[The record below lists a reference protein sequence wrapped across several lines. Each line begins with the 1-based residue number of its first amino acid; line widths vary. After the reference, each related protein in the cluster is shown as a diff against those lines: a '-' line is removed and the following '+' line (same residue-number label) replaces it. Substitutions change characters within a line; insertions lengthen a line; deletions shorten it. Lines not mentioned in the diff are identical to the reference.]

1 MGSAVSWLLFR
12 RFSLRHWRVAPGQ
25 SALLVLIL
33 ALGVGVF
40 IAIRL
45 ANRAA
50 VASFS
55 NFTDTLIGQSDWIV
69 EAPAGTLPESILP
82 ELRSALGTRPVVIV
96 PVVESTAARPL
107 PGYQGYYERTS
118 YTVLGVDLIGISNLA
133 AARAA
138 VGHLSSGG
146 GNGSGGGGSS
156 DFWTTFRSP
165 NRVWVPSSLARLKN
179 LRLLVEDQVVTLP
192 VAGAIQTTPGTPAPP
207 DTLIIMDLPDLQR
220 LTGKTGK
227 LDRVELAVAPGPDI
241 AARRAELGDLL
252 THWGGD
258 GDRWMVRS
266 PGLRRE
272 TAEKMTEAFRV
283 NLTILSLIALLVG
296 LYLIFQALDGAVV
309 RRRSEIA
316 ILRSLG
322 VEETT
327 IRRLWLAEAALLGLA
342 GGALGVILGWAG
354 AQGAVRAIG
363 RTVNTLYFATTV
375 NTARLDAEEVWLGLV
390 LGVAASVAAG
400 WWPAREAA
408 RTPPA
413 QVLGRAPAAGAGI
426 WQKPWWGVGA
436 LVTGVLLIQLPPIRM
451 AGGARFPL
459 AGYLAALA
467 WIFGGGIFCA
477 STLPFMA
484 RTGRRLGDR
493 LAPARVAL
501 GHLARPSGRHRL
513 AIASL
518 LCAVGMSAGM
528 AILVSSFERT
538 VRLWVAHSLQA
549 DLYVYSAGARNAAG
563 QNHLAAPVWKA
574 LAALP
579 EVEQAWML
587 AAYSIQ
593 IGTGAPALL
602 TGTDLHLT
610 HTRSELPWVE
620 QPQDDAVFDPARNAR
635 LALISESFSDRF
647 ERHRGDSL
655 VLPTQSGPQTMT
667 VAGVYSD
674 YGNERGSVMVQWEQV
689 VNWMHDDAA
698 THVSLFLKPGVDAEI
713 LRSRIRK
720 AMPGLQVIT
729 YKELRGQIL
738 NVFRQTF
745 TITYALE
752 IIGVIVAVTGLA
764 LAMASILLD
773 RRDELTSLRALGFT
787 RREMAQGAS
796 WEGVALAVWAVFGGL
811 VLSLALGWLLV
822 HVINKQ
828 SFGWT
833 LGFALPGRQLAILAV
848 AVVCTGWIVSYV
860 VGWWGANLPAD
871 QEE

>member
-1 MGSAVSWLLFR
+1 
-12 RFSLRHWRVAPGQ
+12 
-25 SALLVLIL
+25 
-33 ALGVGVF
+33 
-40 IAIRL
+40 
-45 ANRAA
+45 
-50 VASFS
+50 
-55 NFTDTLIGQSDWIV
+55 
-69 EAPAGTLPESILP
+69 
-82 ELRSALGTRPVVIV
+82 
-96 PVVESTAARPL
+96 
-107 PGYQGYYERTS
+107 
-118 YTVLGVDLIGISNLA
+118 
-133 AARAA
+133 
-138 VGHLSSGG
+138 
-146 GNGSGGGGSS
+146 
-156 DFWTTFRSP
+156 
-165 NRVWVPSSLARLKN
+165 
-179 LRLLVEDQVVTLP
+179 VVTLP
-192 VAGAIQTTPGTPAPP
+192 VAGAIRPAPGSPAPP
-207 DTLIIMDLPDLQR
+207 DSMIIMDLPDLQAIA
-220 LTGKTGK
+220 GKAGR
-227 LDRVELAVAPGPDI
+227 LDRVEFAAAAGPDV
-241 AARRAELGDLL
+241 AARRQELGELL
-252 THWGGD
+252 TRLGGD

-272 TAEKMTEAFRV
+272 TADKMTEAFRI

-322 VEETT
+322 VEEAT
-327 IRRLWLAEAALLGLA
+327 IRRLWLAEAAVLGLI
-342 GGALGVILGWAG
+342 GGIFGVLMGWAG

-375 NTARLDAEEVWLGLV
+375 STANLDPAEVGLGVV

-413 QVLGRAPAAGAGI
+413 QVLGRASAQGASL
-426 WQKPWWGVGA
+426 WRKPWWGLGA
-436 LVTGVLLIQLPPIRM
+436 LAGGVALIQLPPIRL

-467 WIFGGGIFCA
+467 CILGGGIFCA
-477 STLPFMA
+477 SALPLIA
-484 RTGRRLGDR
+484 RACRALGNQG
-493 LAPARVAL
+493 AASRVAM
-501 GHLARPSGRHRL
+501 GHLALPSGRHRL

-538 VRLWVAHSLQA
+538 VRIWVAHSLQA
-549 DLYVYSAGARNAAG
+549 DLYVYSAAARNASG
-563 QNHLAAPVWKA
+563 QNHIAAPVWKA
-574 LAALP
+574 LAARP

-587 AAYSIQ
+587 AAYPIQ
-593 IGTGAPALL
+593 IGSGAPALL

-610 HTRSELPWVE
+610 HTRSEMPWVE
-620 QPQDDAVFDPARNAR
+620 KPKTDEVFDPRRNAK

-647 ERHRGDSL
+647 ERHRGDT
-655 VLPTQSGPQTMT
+655 VLIPTPQGPQAMT

-689 VNWMHDDAA
+689 AAWMNDDSA
-698 THVSLFLKPGVDAEI
+698 THVSLFLRPGVNADL
-713 LRSRIRK
+713 LRNRIRHDR
-720 AMPGLQVIT
+720 PGLQVIT
-729 YKELRGQIL
+729 YQELRGQIL

-752 IIGVIVAVTGLA
+752 VIGVIVAVTGLA

-787 RREMAQGAS
+787 RLEMAAAS
-796 WEGVALAVWAVFGGL
+796 AMEGLALAVWAVFGGL
-811 VLSLALGWLLV
+811 LLSLALGWLLV

-833 LGFALPGRQLAILAV
+833 LGFALPLRQLGILAA
-848 AVVCTGWIVSYV
+848 AVIVTGWTVSYA
-860 VGWWGANLPAD
+860 VGLWGAKLPAD

>member
-1 MGSAVSWLLFR
+1 MGAAVAWLLFR

-25 SALLVLIL
+25 NALLVLIL

-40 IAIRL
+40 ISIRL

-55 NFTDTLIGQSDWIV
+55 NFTETLIGQSDWIL
-69 EAPAGTLPESILP
+69 EAPSGTLSEAVLP
-82 ELRSALGTRPVVIV
+82 ELRAALGTRPVMMV
-96 PVVESTAARPL
+96 PVVESTAALPL
-107 PGYQGYYERTS
+107 QGTRGYYDRKA
-118 YTVLGVDLIGISNLA
+118 YTILGVDLIGISNLA

-138 VGHLSSGG
+138 VGHLSSGE
-146 GNGSGGGGSS
+146 NGS
-156 DFWTTFRSP
+156 DFWDAFRLP
-165 NRVWVPSSLARLKN
+165 NRVWVPRELAKRRA
-179 LRLLVEDQVVTLP
+179 LRLLIEDQAVTLP
-192 VAGAIQTTPGTPAPP
+192 VAGAIQTAPGTPAPP

-220 LTGKTGK
+220 LAGKAGK
-227 LDRVELAVAPGPDI
+227 LDRIEFAAAPGPELV
-241 AARRAELGDLL
+241 ARRAELGALL
-252 THWGGD
+252 TRLGGD
-258 GDRWMVRS
+258 GSRWMVRS

-272 TAEKMTEAFRV
+272 TADKMTEAFRV

-309 RRRSEIA
+309 RRRGEIA

-342 GGALGVILGWAG
+342 GGLLGVLLGWAG

-375 NTARLDAEEVWLGLV
+375 STAQLHLPEVWLGV
-390 LGVAASVAAG
+390 TLGVVASVAAG

-413 QVLGRAPAAGAGI
+413 QVMGRAAAAGAGI
-426 WQKPWWGVGA
+426 WHKPGWGLAAVLVGVG
-436 LVTGVLLIQLPPIRM
+436 LIQLPAVRL

-467 WIFGGGIFCA
+467 WIFGGGVFCA
-477 STLPFMA
+477 SALPAMA
-484 RTGRRLGDR
+484 RAFRGLGNRR
-493 LAPARVAL
+493 APARVAM

-528 AILVSSFERT
+528 AILVASFERT
-538 VRLWVAHSLQA
+538 VRIWVAHSLQA
-549 DLYVYSAGARNAAG
+549 DLYVYSAAARNAAG
-563 QNHLAAPVWKA
+563 QNHIAAPIWRA
-574 LAALP
+574 LAARP

-587 AAYSIQ
+587 AAYPIQ

-602 TGTDLHLT
+602 TGTNLYLT

-620 QPQDDAVFDPARNAR
+620 RPKDDTVFDPARNAK

-647 ERHRGDSL
+647 ERHRGDEI
-655 VLPTQSGPQTMT
+655 VLPTPQGPQTMI

-674 YGNERGSVMVQWEQV
+674 YGNERGTVMVQWEQV
-689 VNWMHDDAA
+689 AKWMQDDAA
-698 THVSLFLKPGVDAEI
+698 THVSLFLKPGINPEL
-713 LRSRIRK
+713 LRNRIRREE
-720 AMPGLQVIT
+720 PGLQVIT
-729 YKELRGQIL
+729 YRELRGQIL

-787 RREMAQGAS
+787 RREMAQAS
-796 WEGVALAVWAVFGGL
+796 SLEGVALAVWAVAGGL
-811 VLSLALGWLLV
+811 ILSLALGWLLV

-833 LGFALPGRQLAILAV
+833 LGFALPLRQLGILAI
-848 AVVCTGWIVSYV
+848 AVILTGWTISYA
-860 VGWWGANLPAD
+860 VGLWGANLPAD

>member
-1 MGSAVSWLLFR
+1 MSSSISWLLFR
-12 RFSLRHWRVAPGQ
+12 RFSLRHWRMAPGQ
-25 SALLVLIL
+25 NALLIFIL

-55 NFTDTLIGQSDWIV
+55 NFTDTLIGQSDWII
-69 EAPAGTLPESILP
+69 EAPSGNLPESVLP
-82 ELRSALGTRPVVIV
+82 ELRAALGTRPVIMI
-96 PVVESTAARPL
+96 PVVESTAAIPL
-107 PGYQGYYERTS
+107 RNSQGYERKA
-118 YTVLGVDLIGISNLA
+118 YTLLGVDLIGISNLP

-138 VGHLSSGG
+138 VGHLSSGQG
-146 GNGSGGGGSS
+146 
-156 DFWTTFRSP
+156 DFWAAFRSS
-165 NRVWVPSSLARLKN
+165 NRVWVPSDLAGRKN
-179 LRLLVEDQVVTLP
+179 LRLLIEDQVVTLP
-192 VAGAIQTTPGTPAPP
+192 IAGAIQPTPGTPAPP
-207 DTLIIMDLPDLQR
+207 DSLIIMDLPDLQA
-220 LTGKTGK
+220 LSGKLGR
-227 LDRVELAVAPGPDI
+227 LDRVEFAAAPGPGI
-241 AARRAELGDLL
+241 QERRTELGELL
-252 THWGGD
+252 THLGGD
-258 GDRWMVRS
+258 GDRWMVRT

-272 TAEKMTEAFRV
+272 TADKMTEAFRI

-309 RRRSEIA
+309 RRRGEIA

-327 IRRLWLAEAALLGLA
+327 IRRLWLAEAAVLGLLGGAA
-342 GGALGVILGWAG
+342 GVGLGWLG

-375 NTARLDAEEVWLGLV
+375 STAHLDPTEVWLGLG

-408 RTPPA
+408 QTPPA
-413 QVLGRAPAAGAGI
+413 QVLGRASASGPGL
-426 WQKPWWGVGA
+426 WQKPWWGLAA
-436 LVTGVLLIQLPPIRM
+436 LAAGVILIKLPPVRL

-459 AGYLAALA
+459 AGYVAALA
-467 WIFGGGIFCA
+467 WILGGGIFCA
-477 STLPFMA
+477 SALPLIA
-484 RTGRRLGDR
+484 QACRKLGNGG
-493 LAPARVAL
+493 APARVAM

-538 VRLWVAHSLQA
+538 VRTWVAHSLQA
-549 DLYVYSAGARNAAG
+549 DLYVYSAAARNAAG
-563 QNHLAAPVWKA
+563 QNHIAAPVWRG

-579 EVEQAWML
+579 EVKQAWML
-587 AAYSIQ
+587 AAYPIQ

-610 HTRSELPWVE
+610 HTRSEMPWVE
-620 QPQDDAVFDPARNAR
+620 KPRDDAVFDPKLNAK

-647 ERHRGDSL
+647 ELHRGDTL
-655 VLPTQSGPQTMT
+655 ILPTPKGPRPMT

-689 VNWMHDDAA
+689 VDWMSDDSA
-698 THVSLFLKPGVDAEI
+698 THVSLFLRRNVNADL
-713 LRSRIRK
+713 LRNRIRRES
-720 AMPGLQVIT
+720 PGLQVIT
-729 YKELRGQIL
+729 YQELRGQIL

-752 IIGVIVAVTGLA
+752 VIGVIVAVTGLA

-773 RRDELTSLRALGFT
+773 RRDELT
-787 RREMAQGAS
+787 
-796 WEGVALAVWAVFGGL
+796 
-811 VLSLALGWLLV
+811 
-822 HVINKQ
+822 
-828 SFGWT
+828 
-833 LGFALPGRQLAILAV
+833 
-848 AVVCTGWIVSYV
+848 
-860 VGWWGANLPAD
+860 
-871 QEE
+871 

>member
-1 MGSAVSWLLFR
+1 MGAAVGWLLFR

-69 EAPAGTLPESILP
+69 EAPSGTLSEAILP
-82 ELRSALGTRPVVIV
+82 ELRAALGTRPVMMV
-96 PVVESTAARPL
+96 PVVESTAALPL
-107 PGYQGYYERTS
+107 GGSRGYYDRKT

-138 VGHLSSGG
+138 VGHLSSS
-146 GNGSGGGGSS
+146 GSGS
-156 DFWTTFRSP
+156 DFWTAFRSP
-165 NRVWVPSSLARLKN
+165 DRVWVPSALARRKN
-179 LRLLVEDQVVTLP
+179 LRLLIEDQAVALP
-192 VAGAIQTTPGTPAPP
+192 VAGAIQTAPGTPAPP

-220 LTGKTGK
+220 LAGKQGK
-227 LDRVELAVAPGPDI
+227 LDRIEFAVAPGPNLP
-241 AARRAELGDLL
+241 ARRAELGALL
-252 THWGGD
+252 THLGGD
-258 GDRWMVRS
+258 GDRWMIRS

-272 TAEKMTEAFRV
+272 TADKMTEAFRV

-309 RRRSEIA
+309 RRRGEIA

-342 GGALGVILGWAG
+342 GGLLGVVLGWAG

-375 NTARLDAEEVWLGLV
+375 STAQLNPAEIWLGLA
-390 LGVAASVAAG
+390 LGVIASVAAG

-408 RTPPA
+408 RIPPA
-413 QVLGRAPAAGAGI
+413 QVLGRSAAMGAGI
-426 WQKPWWGVGA
+426 WQKPGWGLAA
-436 LVTGVLLIQLPPIRM
+436 LVLGLGLIQLPAVRLS
-451 AGGARFPL
+451 GGGRFPL

-467 WIFGGGIFCA
+467 WIFGGGVFCA
-477 STLPFMA
+477 SALPAMA
-484 RTGRRLGDR
+484 RAFRALGNR
-493 LAPARVAL
+493 QAPARVAM

-528 AILVSSFERT
+528 AILVASFERT
-538 VRLWVAHSLQA
+538 VRIWVAHSLQA
-549 DLYVYSAGARNAAG
+549 DLYVYSAAARNAAG
-563 QNHLAAPVWKA
+563 QNHLAAPVWRA
-574 LAALP
+574 LAARP

-587 AAYSIQ
+587 AAYPIQ

-602 TGTDLHLT
+602 TGTNLYLT

-620 QPQDDAVFDPARNAR
+620 RPKDDTVFDPAHNAK

-647 ERHRGDSL
+647 ERHRGDSI
-655 VLPTQSGPQTMT
+655 VLPTPLGPQTMI

-674 YGNERGSVMVQWEQV
+674 YGNERGTVMVQWEQV
-689 VNWMHDDAA
+689 AKWMHDDAA
-698 THVSLFLKPGVDAEI
+698 THVSLFLKPGINAEL
-713 LRSRIRK
+713 LRNRIRK
-720 AMPGLQVIT
+720 ESPGLQVIT

-787 RREMAQGAS
+787 RREMARASSLEGA
-796 WEGVALAVWAVFGGL
+796 ALAVWAVGGGL
-811 VLSLALGWLLV
+811 LLSLALGWLLV

-833 LGFALPGRQLAILAV
+833 LGFALPVPQLAILAI
-848 AVVCTGWIVSYV
+848 AVILTGWTVSYA

>member
-1 MGSAVSWLLFR
+1 MGAAVGWLLFR
-12 RFSLRHWRVAPGQ
+12 RFSLRHWRIAPGQ
-25 SALLVLIL
+25 NALLVLIL

-40 IAIRL
+40 ISIRL

-69 EAPAGTLPESILP
+69 ESPSGTLPETVLP
-82 ELRSALGTRPVVIV
+82 ELRAALGTRPVMMV
-96 PVVESTAARPL
+96 PVVESTAALPL
-107 PGYQGYYERTS
+107 RGSQGYYDRKA

-146 GNGSGGGGSS
+146 SGG
-156 DFWTTFRSP
+156 DFWAAFRSL
-165 NRVWVPSSLARLKN
+165 NRVWVPSDLANRKT
-179 LRLLVEDQVVTLP
+179 LRLLIEDQVVALP
-192 VAGAIQTTPGTPAPP
+192 VAGAIQTAPGTPAPP

-220 LTGKTGK
+220 LAGKPGK
-227 LDRVELAVAPGPDI
+227 LDRIEFAAAPGPNLP
-241 AARRAELGDLL
+241 ARREELGALL
-252 THWGGD
+252 TRLGGD

-266 PGLRRE
+266 PGVRRE
-272 TAEKMTEAFRV
+272 TADKMTEAFRV

-309 RRRSEIA
+309 RRRGEIA

-322 VEETT
+322 VEEST
-327 IRRLWLAEAALLGLA
+327 IRRLWLAEAALLGLV
-342 GGALGVILGWAG
+342 GGLLGVVLGWAG

-375 NTARLDAEEVWLGLV
+375 STARLDPTEIWLGV
-390 LGVAASVAAG
+390 GLGVVASVAAG

-413 QVLGRAPAAGAGI
+413 QVLGRSAAAGAGI
-426 WQKPWWGVGA
+426 WHKPLWGLAALALGVG
-436 LVTGVLLIQLPPIRM
+436 LIQLPALRLP
-451 AGGARFPL
+451 GGARFPL

-477 STLPFMA
+477 SALPWIA
-484 RTGRRLGDR
+484 RTFRALGDGQ
-493 LAPARVAL
+493 APVRVAM
-501 GHLARPSGRHRL
+501 GHLARPTGRHRL

-528 AILVSSFERT
+528 AILVASFERT
-538 VRLWVAHSLQA
+538 VRVWVAHSLQA
-549 DLYVYSAGARNAAG
+549 DLYVYSAAARNAAG
-563 QNHLAAPVWKA
+563 QNHIAAPVWRA
-574 LAALP
+574 LAARP
-579 EVEQAWML
+579 EVEQAWVL
-587 AAYSIQ
+587 AAYPIQ

-602 TGTDLHLT
+602 TGTSLYLT

-620 QPQDDAVFDPARNAR
+620 RPKDDTVFDPARNAK

-647 ERHRGDSL
+647 ERHRGDEI
-655 VLPTQSGPQTMT
+655 VLPTPIGPQTMT

-674 YGNERGSVMVQWEQV
+674 YGNERGAVMVQWEQV
-689 VNWMHDDAA
+689 VRWMQDDAA
-698 THVSLFLKPGVDAEI
+698 THVSLFLKRGINAEL
-713 LRSRIRK
+713 LRNRIRRES
-720 AMPGLQVIT
+720 PGLQVIT

-787 RREMAQGAS
+787 RREMARAS
-796 WEGVALAVWAVFGGL
+796 SLEGVALAVWAVTGGL
-811 VLSLALGWLLV
+811 ILSLALGWLLV

-833 LGFALPGRQLAILAV
+833 LGFALPLRQLGILAV
-848 AVVCTGWIVSYV
+848 AVIVTGWTVSYA

>member
-1 MGSAVSWLLFR
+1 MGAAVGWLLFR

-40 IAIRL
+40 LAIRL

-69 EAPAGTLPESILP
+69 EAPSGTLPEPVLP
-82 ELRSALGTRPVVIV
+82 ELRAALGTRPVIMV
-96 PVVESTAARPL
+96 PVVESTAALPL
-107 PGYQGYYERTS
+107 RGTQGYYDRKT

-146 GNGSGGGGSS
+146 SGE
-156 DFWTTFRSP
+156 DFWTAFRSP
-165 NRVWVPSSLARLKN
+165 DRVWVPSALAQRKN
-179 LRLLVEDQVVTLP
+179 LRLLIEDQSVTLP

-220 LTGKTGK
+220 LAGKQGK
-227 LDRVELAVAPGPDI
+227 LDRIEFVAAPGPNLP
-241 AARRAELGDLL
+241 ARRAELGALL
-252 THWGGD
+252 THLGGD

-272 TAEKMTEAFRV
+272 TADKMTEAFRV

-309 RRRSEIA
+309 RRRGEIA

-322 VEETT
+322 VEEAT

-342 GGALGVILGWAG
+342 GGLLGVVLGWAG

-375 NTARLDAEEVWLGLV
+375 STAQLDPAEIWLGLA
-390 LGVAASVAAG
+390 LGVIASVAAG

-413 QVLGRAPAAGAGI
+413 QVLGRSAALGPGI
-426 WQKPWWGVGA
+426 WQKPGWGLAA
-436 LVTGVLLIQLPPIRM
+436 LVLGLGLIRLPAVRLS
-451 AGGARFPL
+451 GGARFPL

-467 WIFGGGIFCA
+467 WIFGGGVFCA
-477 STLPFMA
+477 SALPALA
-484 RTGRRLGDR
+484 RTFRALGNR
-493 LAPARVAL
+493 QAPARVAM

-528 AILVSSFERT
+528 AILVASFERT

-549 DLYVYSAGARNAAG
+549 DLYVYSAAARNAAG
-563 QNHLAAPVWKA
+563 ENHLAAPVWRA
-574 LAALP
+574 LAARP

-587 AAYSIQ
+587 AAYPIQ

-602 TGTDLHLT
+602 TGTNLYLT

-620 QPQDDAVFDPARNAR
+620 RPADDTVFDPAHNAK
-635 LALISESFSDRF
+635 LALVSESFSDRF
-647 ERHRGDSL
+647 ERHRGDSI
-655 VLPTQSGPQTMT
+655 VLPTPLGPQTMT
-667 VAGVYSD
+667 VAGVYAD
-674 YGNERGSVMVQWEQV
+674 YGNERGTVMVQWEQV
-689 VNWMHDDAA
+689 VKWMHDDAA
-698 THVSLFLKPGVDAEI
+698 THVSLFLKPGINAEL
-713 LRSRIRK
+713 LRARLRK
-720 AMPGLQVIT
+720 QSPGLQIIT
-729 YKELRGQIL
+729 YRELRGQIL

-752 IIGVIVAVTGLA
+752 IIGVIVAVAGLA

-787 RREMAQGAS
+787 RREMAQASSLEGA
-796 WEGVALAVWAVFGGL
+796 ALAVWAVGGGL
-811 VLSLALGWLLV
+811 ILSLALGWLLV

-833 LGFALPGRQLAILAV
+833 LGFALPLPQLAILAI
-848 AVVCTGWIVSYV
+848 AVILTGWTVSYA